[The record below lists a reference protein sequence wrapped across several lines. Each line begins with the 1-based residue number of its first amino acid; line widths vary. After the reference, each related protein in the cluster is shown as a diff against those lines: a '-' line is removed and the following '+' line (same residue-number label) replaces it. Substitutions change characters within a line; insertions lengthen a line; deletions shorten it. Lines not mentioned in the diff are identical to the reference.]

1 MDPSSILGDSTIF
14 NFIMYYFSKI
24 LYVGFCLTTLFMS
37 CETKL
42 GHNESQIMKKSEK
55 PIIQTT
61 INKAIDFK
69 LSDDNV
75 MEFFLE
81 YDKHNKE
88 NMVRIVTDY
97 GNIQIQLFDNT
108 KFHRSNF
115 IYLTKKN
122 YFEGTQ
128 FYRVINNFVIQA
140 GNSDNRKISQ
150 KRKKIGRY
158 LLPNDLDR
166 GYSHERGM
174 VSIPSSLVDNPY
186 KMASP
191 FEFFIVQSKN
201 GAHHLDGNYTVF
213 GKVIS
218 GMSTVDKIAAVPTDN
233 LDWPLQNI
241 YIKRV
246 EIIE

>member
-1 MDPSSILGDSTIF
+1 
-14 NFIMYYFSKI
+14 
-24 LYVGFCLTTLFMS
+24 
-37 CETKL
+37 
-42 GHNESQIMKKSEK
+42 
-55 PIIQTT
+55 
-61 INKAIDFK
+61 
-69 LSDDNV
+69 

-88 NMVRIVTDY
+88 NKVRIYTDF
-97 GNIQIQLFDNT
+97 GNIDIELFQNT

-122 YFEGTQ
+122 YFDDTQ

-150 KRKKIGRY
+150 KRKEIGRY
-158 LLPNDLDR
+158 LLPNDLNK
-166 GYSHERGM
+166 GYTHKRGM
-174 VSIPSSLVDNPY
+174 ISMPSSLVDNPY

-191 FEFFIVQSKN
+191 FEFFIVQSSK

-213 GKVIS
+213 GKVIK
-218 GMSTVDKIAAVPTDN
+218 GMDTVDKIASTPTDN

-241 YIKRV
+241 YIKKV

>member
-1 MDPSSILGDSTIF
+1 
-14 NFIMYYFSKI
+14 
-24 LYVGFCLTTLFMS
+24 MS
-37 CETKL
+37 CDTKL

-158 LLPNDLDR
+158 LLPNDLDK
-166 GYSHERGM
+166 GYRHERGM
-174 VSIPSSLVDNPY
+174 VSMPSSLIDNPY

-213 GKVIS
+213 GSVTS
-218 GMSTVDKIAAVPTDN
+218 GMDTVDKIAATPTDD

>member
-1 MDPSSILGDSTIF
+1 MFKIINKINFKLFLITFYILF
-14 NFIMYYFSKI
+14 FSCDKNDKKPKKNI
-24 LYVGFCLTTLFMS
+24 ELS
-37 CETKL
+37 
-42 GHNESQIMKKSEK
+42 KKSE
-55 PIIQTT
+55 IITE
-61 INKAIDFK
+61 IKKEEKFK
-69 LSDDNV
+69 LSDENV

-88 NMVRIVTDY
+88 NLVRIVTDY
-97 GNIQIQLFDNT
+97 GNIEIQLFDNT

-122 YFEGTQ
+122 YFEDTQ

-140 GNSDNRKISQ
+140 GNSDNKKISQ

-158 LLPNDLDR
+158 LLPNDLDK

-174 VSIPSSLVDNPY
+174 VSMPSSLVDNPY

-201 GAHHLDGNYTVF
+201 GAHHLDGDYTVF
-213 GKVIS
+213 GKVMS
-218 GMSTVDKIAAVPTDN
+218 GMNTVDKIAATPTDN

>member
-1 MDPSSILGDSTIF
+1 
-14 NFIMYYFSKI
+14 MYYFSKI
-24 LYVGFCLTTLFMS
+24 LQVCFFLITLFVRCDS
-37 CETKL
+37 KL
-42 GHNESQIMKKSEK
+42 DNNKSQIINKTQKTITQK
-55 PIIQTT
+55 T
-61 INKAIDFK
+61 INKEVHFK
-69 LSDDNV
+69 LSDENV

-88 NMVRIVTDY
+88 NQIRIVTDY
-97 GNIQIQLFDNT
+97 GNIEIQLFDNT

-158 LLPNDLDR
+158 LLPNDLDK

-174 VSIPSSLVDNPY
+174 VSMPSSLVDNPY

-213 GKVIS
+213 GKVTS
-218 GMSTVDKIAAVPTDN
+218 GINIVDKIAATPTDD

>member
-1 MDPSSILGDSTIF
+1 MNKAQKTI
-14 NFIMYYFSKI
+14 
-24 LYVGFCLTTLFMS
+24 
-37 CETKL
+37 TK
-42 GHNESQIMKKSEK
+42 KK
-55 PIIQTT
+55 
-61 INKAIDFK
+61 INKELDFK
-69 LSDDNV
+69 LSDENV

-88 NMVRIVTDY
+88 NKVRIVTDY
-97 GNIQIQLFDNT
+97 GNIEIQLFDNT

-158 LLPNDLDR
+158 LLPNDLDK
-166 GYSHERGM
+166 GYSHKRGM
-174 VSIPSSLVDNPY
+174 VSMPSSLIDNPY

-191 FEFFIVQSKN
+191 FEFFIVQKKD
-201 GAHHLDGNYTVF
+201 GAHHLDGNYTIF
-213 GKVIS
+213 GKVIK
-218 GMSTVDKIAAVPTDN
+218 GMGTVDKIAATATDN
-233 LDWPLQNI
+233 SDWPIENI
-241 YIKRV
+241 YINRV
-246 EIIE
+246 EIIQ

>member
-1 MDPSSILGDSTIF
+1 MFKIINKINYKLFLITFYILF
-14 NFIMYYFSKI
+14 FSCDKNDKKPKKNI
-24 LYVGFCLTTLFMS
+24 ELS
-37 CETKL
+37 
-42 GHNESQIMKKSEK
+42 KKSELITK
-55 PIIQTT
+55 I
-61 INKAIDFK
+61 KKEEKFK
-69 LSDDNV
+69 LSDENV

-88 NMVRIVTDY
+88 NLVRIVTDY
-97 GNIQIQLFDNT
+97 GNIEIQLFDNT

-122 YFEGTQ
+122 YFEDTQ

-140 GNSDNRKISQ
+140 GNSDNKKISQ

-158 LLPNDLDR
+158 LLPNDLEK

-174 VSIPSSLVDNPY
+174 VSMPSSLVDNPY

-201 GAHHLDGNYTVF
+201 GAHHLDGDYTVF
-213 GKVIS
+213 GKVMS
-218 GMSTVDKIAAVPTDN
+218 GMNTVDKIAATPTDN

>member
-1 MDPSSILGDSTIF
+1 MG
-14 NFIMYYFSKI
+14 
-24 LYVGFCLTTLFMS
+24 
-37 CETKL
+37 CEP
-42 GHNESQIMKKSEK
+42 KSENSK
-55 PIIQTT
+55 EQIVNKTQKIITEK
-61 INKAIDFK
+61 KAKKEIDFK
-69 LSDDNV
+69 LSDKNV

-88 NMVRIVTDY
+88 NKVRIYTDF
-97 GNIQIQLFDNT
+97 GNIEIELFRNT

-122 YFEGTQ
+122 YFDDTQ

-150 KRKKIGRY
+150 KRKEIGRY
-158 LLPNDLDR
+158 LLPNDLNK
-166 GYSHERGM
+166 GYTHKRGM
-174 VSIPSSLVDNPY
+174 ISMPSSLVDNPY

-191 FEFFIVQSKN
+191 FEFFIVQSRK

-213 GKVIS
+213 GKVIR
-218 GMSTVDKIAAVPTDN
+218 GMDTVDKIASTPTDN

-241 YIKRV
+241 YIKKV

>member
-1 MDPSSILGDSTIF
+1 
-14 NFIMYYFSKI
+14 MYYFFRIFLFYFCLILPFIGCDPKSENTKDQIVNKTQKI
-24 LYVGFCLTTLFMS
+24 LA
-37 CETKL
+37 EKR
-42 GHNESQIMKKSEK
+42 IKKD
-55 PIIQTT
+55 
-61 INKAIDFK
+61 IDFK
-69 LSDDNV
+69 LSDKNV

-81 YDKHNKE
+81 YDKYNKE
-88 NMVRIVTDY
+88 NKVRIYTDF
-97 GNIQIQLFDNT
+97 GNIDIELFRNT

-122 YFEGTQ
+122 YFDDTQ

-158 LLPNDLDR
+158 LLPNDLDK
-166 GYSHERGM
+166 GYTHKRGM
-174 VSIPSSLVDNPY
+174 ISMPSSLVDNPY

-191 FEFFIVQSKN
+191 FEFFIVQSNK

-213 GKVIS
+213 GKVIR
-218 GMSTVDKIAAVPTDN
+218 GMDTVDKIASTPTDN

-241 YIKRV
+241 YIKKV

>member
-1 MDPSSILGDSTIF
+1 
-14 NFIMYYFSKI
+14 
-24 LYVGFCLTTLFMS
+24 MS
-37 CETKL
+37 CDTKL
-42 GHNESQIMKKSEK
+42 GNNESQIMNKSEK
-55 PIIQTT
+55 PIIQTK
-61 INKAIDFK
+61 INKEIEFK

-81 YDKHNKE
+81 YEKHNKE

-97 GNIQIQLFDNT
+97 GNIEIELFDNT

-128 FYRVINNFVIQA
+128 FYRVINNFVVQA

-158 LLPNDLDR
+158 LLPNDLDK
-166 GYSHERGM
+166 GYRHERGM
-174 VSIPSSLVDNPY
+174 VSMPSSLIDNPY

-213 GKVIS
+213 GSVTS
-218 GMSTVDKIAAVPTDN
+218 GMDTVDKIAATPTDD

>member
-1 MDPSSILGDSTIF
+1 MGCDS
-14 NFIMYYFSKI
+14 
-24 LYVGFCLTTLFMS
+24 
-37 CETKL
+37 KL
-42 GHNESQIMKKSEK
+42 DNNESQIMNKTQK
-55 PIIQTT
+55 PITKKT
-61 INKAIDFK
+61 INKEVHFK
-69 LSDDNV
+69 LSDENV

-97 GNIQIQLFDNT
+97 GDIEIKLFDNT

-158 LLPNDLDR
+158 LLPNDLDK
-166 GYSHERGM
+166 GYSHKRGM
-174 VSIPSSLVDNPY
+174 VSMPSSLVDNPY

-191 FEFFIVQSKN
+191 FEFFIVQSKT

-213 GKVIS
+213 GSVIS
-218 GMSTVDKIAAVPTDN
+218 GMDTVDKIAATPTDD

-246 EIIE
+246 EIIQ

>member
-1 MDPSSILGDSTIF
+1 MLFNHQLTKELMIHYSKLTYLVSILIF
-14 NFIMYYFSKI
+14 VLS
-24 LYVGFCLTTLFMS
+24 S
-37 CETKL
+37 C
-42 GHNESQIMKKSEK
+42 KKEK
-55 PIIQTT
+55 VLKNPQLNNTVIIKEKKQT
-61 INKAIDFK
+61 NLFK
-69 LSDDNV
+69 LSDENV

-88 NMVRIVTDY
+88 NKVRIVTDY
-97 GNIQIQLFDNT
+97 GNIEIQLFDNT

-115 IYLTKKN
+115 IYLTKNN

-140 GNSDNRKISQ
+140 GNSDNRKISR

-158 LLPNDLDR
+158 LLPNDLDK
-166 GYSHERGM
+166 GYSHRRGM
-174 VSIPSSLVDNPY
+174 VSMPSSLVDNPY

-191 FEFFIVQSKN
+191 FEFFIVQSKT

-213 GKVIS
+213 GKVTS
-218 GMSTVDKIAAVPTDN
+218 GMNTVDKIAATPTDD
-233 LDWPLQNI
+233 LDWPLENI